1 MGRRIQT
8 PLVQLVGTSNTSSS
22 HYVSGFYRFNVN

>member
-1 MGRRIQT
+1 MSRKIRT